1 MPSWKCRR
9 ACRAVVTSMNVG
21 AATAIPAI
29 LMTMFGGAV
38 ADRFNKKYVLMTTS
52 MLVAI
57 MMMLLAFLD
66 YTDVVLQWH
75 VILIAAIVS
84 FISGFDWPTRQSIFP
99 KLIDREDML
108 SAVAL
113 NSIIWQSSRM
123 VMPALGGILLA
134 FTDTWLVFLFCRI
147 IVCSEACFRNSSA
160 EPVLSESGNSCQRW
174 LVFVFVI

>member
-1 MPSWKCRR
+1 MAQGWLLYELTQS
-9 ACRAVVTSMNVG
+9 AVVLGYLG

-52 MLVAI
+52 MLVAL

-66 YTDVVLQWH
+66 YTNVVLQWH

-84 FISGFDWPTRQSIFP
+84 FISGFDWPTRQSTFP
-99 KLIDREDML
+99 KLIEREDML

-123 VMPALGGILLA
+123 VMPA
-134 FTDTWLVFLFCRI
+134 R
-147 IVCSEACFRNSSA
+147 
-160 EPVLSESGNSCQRW
+160 
-174 LVFVFVI
+174 